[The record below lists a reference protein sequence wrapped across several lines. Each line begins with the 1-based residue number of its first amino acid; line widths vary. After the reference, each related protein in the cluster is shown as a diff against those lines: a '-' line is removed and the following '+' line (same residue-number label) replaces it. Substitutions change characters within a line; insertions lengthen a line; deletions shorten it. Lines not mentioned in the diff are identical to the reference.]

1 MAGHSKW
8 ANIKH
13 KKARTDEKR
22 GKIFTKLGKEI
33 IIAAREGGGDPDG
46 NPRLKM
52 LIQKAKAM
60 NMPNDNIN
68 RAIQR
73 GTGEI
78 EGEALEEINYEGY
91 GPGGVALMLN
101 ITTDNR
107 NRTAAEIRHLF
118 SKYGGNLGEAGCV
131 GWMFKRRGLLEVNK
145 EDLQSDVDEVELI
158 AIEAGAE
165 DIRDS
170 GSSLEIVTT
179 PDSFESV
186 KSTLEEEC
194 GVQWAFA
201 DITMIPDTTVEVLDL
216 DTVRKIIKLV
226 DVLEDHDDVQDVYAN
241 FSIPDEIMEQV

>member
-118 SKYGGNLGEAGCV
+118 SK
-131 GWMFKRRGLLEVNK
+131 
-145 EDLQSDVDEVELI
+145 
-158 AIEAGAE
+158 
-165 DIRDS
+165 
-170 GSSLEIVTT
+170 
-179 PDSFESV
+179 
-186 KSTLEEEC
+186 
-194 GVQWAFA
+194 
-201 DITMIPDTTVEVLDL
+201 
-216 DTVRKIIKLV
+216 
-226 DVLEDHDDVQDVYAN
+226 
-241 FSIPDEIMEQV
+241 